1 MAEHYAC
8 TTFVIIELTAW
19 MITYIIIMITKFFK
33 FVADLVIHSFAI
45 SLLCFVGF
53 GPSSKATQR
62 ERVAPFAA
70 MGSFLS
76 A

>member
-1 MAEHYAC
+1 
-8 TTFVIIELTAW
+8 
-19 MITYIIIMITKFFK
+19 MITKFFK
-33 FVADLVIHSFAI
+33 FVADLVTHSFAI

-76 A
+76 AWCHFQVGASVYYEKA